1 MTDETPT
8 PRRYP
13 LPDHAVHDM
22 LRVMTDAEGLP
33 VVMLAPQVCDGP
45 DEWGRL
51 LGVVVANV
59 VRAHEVIGAGIKDGD
74 QIRRMTQGEILE
86 VVIGSMREYLAT
98 EENIGEFKVETITS
112 DAKES

>member
-13 LPDHAVHDM
+13 IPDHALHDM

-33 VVMLAPQVCDGP
+33 VVMLAPEVCEGP
-45 DEWGRL
+45 DDWGRL

-59 VRAHEVIGAGIKDGD
+59 VRAHELVGTGIQDGE

-98 EENIGEFKVETITS
+98 AEDMGEYKVETVKTG
-112 DAKES
+112 ET